1 MEGLGPKLMETIKI
15 KKFLYQM
22 LAGIAD
28 VHMKRIIHRD
38 LKPANILLDNND
50 NLKLADFGL
59 ARTFSIPVRPYSE
72 EVVTLWYR
80 APEILLGSMDYC
92 TPIDIWAIGCIFAEM
107 VTKRP
112 LFAGDS
118 ELDQLYRIF
127 RILGTPN
134 EEVWPGVTKLRDYKS
149 TFPNWPS
156 NPIQTVVSGLNLD
169 ALGQDLL
176 NRMLRYD
183 PNARI
188 TAKAAL
194 SHPYFREL
202 FE

>member
-1 MEGLGPKLMETIKI
+1 M
-15 KKFLYQM
+15 
-22 LAGIAD
+22 
-28 VHMKRIIHRD
+28 
-38 LKPANILLDNND
+38 
-50 NLKLADFGL
+50 
-59 ARTFSIPVRPYSE
+59 ARTYSIPVRPYSE

-134 EEVWPGVTKLRDYKS
+134 EDVWPGVTKLRDYKS
-149 TFPNWPS
+149 TFPNWPN
-156 NPIQTVVSGLNLD
+156 NPIQNVVSGLALD
-169 ALGQDLL
+169 SLGLDLL
-176 NRMLRYD
+176 GRMLKYD

-188 TAKAAL
+188 SAKAAL
-194 SHPYFREL
+194 QHPYFREL
-202 FE
+202 F

>member
-1 MEGLGPKLMETIKI
+1 M
-15 KKFLYQM
+15 
-22 LAGIAD
+22 
-28 VHMKRIIHRD
+28 
-38 LKPANILLDNND
+38 
-50 NLKLADFGL
+50 
-59 ARTFSIPVRPYSE
+59 RPYSE

-134 EEVWPGVTKLRDYKS
+134 EETWPGVTKLRDYKL

-156 NPIQTVVSGLNLD
+156 TPIHTVVNGLNLD
-169 ALGQDLL
+169 NLGLDLL
-176 NRMLRYD
+176 SVYL
-183 PNARI
+183 
-188 TAKAAL
+188 L
-194 SHPYFREL
+194 
-202 FE
+202 